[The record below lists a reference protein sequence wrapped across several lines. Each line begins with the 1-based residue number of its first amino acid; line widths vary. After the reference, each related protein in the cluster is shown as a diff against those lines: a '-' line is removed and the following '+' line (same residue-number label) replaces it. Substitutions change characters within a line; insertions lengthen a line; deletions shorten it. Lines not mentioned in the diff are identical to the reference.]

1 MAISNLKKDLYDD
14 DENNTMEEEVSSTS
28 FSDYVPEKPVTI
40 GGEEKEIKESIF
52 DDAKEAL
59 KNLSDTIGKE
69 ENPGLFKNI
78 FKKALDKIVGEEG
91 DGSASEDAS
100 SEDETDGS
108 EEDEKEDS
116 VMDQLAAILADK
128 NIEEKVNICLKCFPE
143 KYVEDALKFIC
154 KFNEKESKFIIEN

>member
-14 DENNTMEEEVSSTS
+14 SIEEMVSSAS
-28 FSDYVPEKPVTI
+28 FAGYVPEKPVTI
-40 GGEEKEIKESIF
+40 RGEEKEIKESIF

>member
-1 MAISNLKKDLYDD
+1 MDISNLKKDLYDD
-14 DENNTMEEEVSSTS
+14 SIEEMVSSAS
-28 FSDYVPEKPVTI
+28 FAGYVPEKPVTI
-40 GGEEKEIKESIF
+40 RGEEKEIKESIF

-59 KNLSDTIGKE
+59 KNVSDTIGKE

-91 DGSASEDAS
+91 DDSASEGAS

-128 NIEEKVNICLKCFPE
+128 NIEEKVNMCLKCFPE
-143 KYVEDALKFIC
+143 KYVKDALKFIC
-154 KFNEKESKFIIEN
+154 KFNEKEAKFIIEN

>member
-14 DENNTMEEEVSSTS
+14 SIEEMVSSAS
-28 FSDYVPEKPVTI
+28 FAGYVPEKPVTI
-40 GGEEKEIKESIF
+40 RGEEKEIKESIF

-91 DGSASEDAS
+91 DDSASEDAS

-108 EEDEKEDS
+108 GEDEKEDS

>member
-1 MAISNLKKDLYDD
+1 MAISNLNNELYDD
-14 DENNTMEEEVSSTS
+14 AMEEMVSSAS
-28 FSDYVPEKPVTI
+28 FTGYVPEKPVTI
-40 GGEEKEIKESIF
+40 KGEEKEIKESIF

-78 FKKALDKIVGEEG
+78 FKKALDKIVGEEEG
-91 DGSASEDAS
+91 DSASEDTS
-100 SEDETDGS
+100 SEDEADGS

-128 NIEEKVNICLKCFPE
+128 NIEERADFCRENFPKKIAEKLLQKVCG
-143 KYVEDALKFIC
+143 
-154 KFNEKESKFIIEN
+154 FNEKESKFIIEN

>member
-14 DENNTMEEEVSSTS
+14 SIEEMVSSAS
-28 FSDYVPEKPVTI
+28 FAGYVPEKPVTI
-40 GGEEKEIKESIF
+40 RGEEKEIKESIF

-91 DGSASEDAS
+91 DDSASEGAS

>member
-1 MAISNLKKDLYDD
+1 MAISNLNNELYEDD
-14 DENNTMEEEVSSTS
+14 AMTEEVSSAS

-78 FKKALDKIVGEEG
+78 FKKALDKIVGEEEG
-91 DGSASEDAS
+91 DSASEDTS
-100 SEDETDGS
+100 SENEADGS

-128 NIEEKVNICLKCFPE
+128 NIEERVNICRENFPKKIAE
-143 KYVEDALKFIC
+143 KLLQKVC
-154 KFNEKESKFIIEN
+154 GFNEKESKFIIEN

>member
-1 MAISNLKKDLYDD
+1 MAISNLNNELCEDD
-14 DENNTMEEEVSSTS
+14 AMTEEVSSAS

-91 DGSASEDAS
+91 DDSASEDAS

-128 NIEEKVNICLKCFPE
+128 NIEERVNICRENFPKKIAE
-143 KYVEDALKFIC
+143 KLLQKVC
-154 KFNEKESKFIIEN
+154 GFNEKESKFIIEN